1 MARQLL
7 FLIALFTVSTTASAD
22 GIADYY
28 GLWWNEDRSGI
39 FELQAAD
46 GNSIE
51 GITRWGKGQD
61 KDVNNPDPEL
71 RTRDLKGISFLYGFE
86 YVAKKNRWKDGK
98 VYDPGNGKTYSA
110 KMELEDD
117 GAVLKMRGYIGVSL
131 LGRTARFERVSES
144 EMPEELRAEIA
155 AH

>member
-1 MARQLL
+1 MARQLFLL
-7 FLIALFTVSTTASAD
+7 FAFFTCSISASAE
-22 GIADYY
+22 GVSDYY

-39 FELQAAD
+39 FELQAKGD
-46 GNSIE
+46 SIE

-71 RTRDLKGISFLYGFE
+71 RTRDLKGISFLYGFD
-86 YVAKKNRWKDGK
+86 YDARKNRWKDGK

-117 GAVLKMRGYIGVSL
+117 GAILKMRGYVGISL
-131 LGRTARFERVSES
+131 LGRTARFERVQNDELPPGWSED
-144 EMPEELRAEIA
+144 
-155 AH
+155 

>member
-1 MARQLL
+1 MARQL
-7 FLIALFTVSTTASAD
+7 FLLTAFFCASISAAAE
-22 GIADYY
+22 GITDYY

-61 KDVNNPDPEL
+61 KDVNNPDPAL

-110 KMELEDD
+110 KMELED
-117 GAVLKMRGYIGVSL
+117 GGTTLKMRGYIGISL
-131 LGRTARFERVSES
+131 LGRTARFERVSDVD
-144 EMPEELRAEIA
+144 MPEELRAELA
-155 AH
+155 AN